1 MDDALSTQFCFAFTQ
16 TGDIGWKLRGALH
29 GQSLTSTMPVMSR
42 LLTDHEITERVLAHI
57 ANRTTD
63 VGEALW
69 REPVENYRSQERFA
83 AEVDRVLR
91 RAYTAF
97 CPASALPE
105 PGSYIAREAA
115 GRPVVAVRGQDGVVR
130 AFLNVCRHRG
140 MRIAHEQGCV
150 KAFVCPYHGWTYEL
164 NGRLR
169 HVPHAEGFPGLDK
182 ESHGLAPIDAVES
195 HGLVFVS
202 QTKDAALADVAGLP
216 ELIGEGQ
223 RLYSTSARDT
233 QANWKIVLE
242 GFLEGYHIRAT
253 HPETFYPYGF
263 DNLNVI
269 EQTGRHS
276 RVTFPFRR
284 IEKLAA
290 VPADERRVLGFVTF
304 VYHIFPNALVTVLS
318 NHTNLLV
325 LEPLAVDH
333 TRVVSYSLT
342 NHSGDA
348 AEALEAATRDA
359 HFTAIGADEDRAVVS
374 AIQRGVASDA
384 NDSFVFGHFESAI
397 VHFHRTLDATL
408 AGS

>member
-1 MDDALSTQFCFAFTQ
+1 ML
-16 TGDIGWKLRGALH
+16 L
-29 GQSLTSTMPVMSR
+29 MSR

-63 VGEALW
+63 VGDELW

-83 AEVDRVLR
+83 SEMDRVLR

-97 CPASALPE
+97 CPSSALPE

-130 AFLNVCRHRG
+130 AFNNVCRHRG
-140 MRIAHEQGCV
+140 MRIVSEQGCA

-169 HVPHAEGFPGLDK
+169 HVPHAEGFPGLDQAR
-182 ESHGLAPIDAVES
+182 HGLAPLDAVER

-202 QTKDAALADVAGLP
+202 QSKDAAQSDLAGLP
-216 ELIGEGQ
+216 EIIGQSQ
-223 RLYSTSARDT
+223 RPYATSTRDT

-253 HPETFYPYGF
+253 HPETFFPYGF

-269 EQTGRHS
+269 ERIGPHS

-290 VPADERRVLGFVTF
+290 VPSDERRVMGFVTF
-304 VYHIFPNALVTVLS
+304 VYHIFPNALVTVLA

-325 LEPLAVDH
+325 LEPLDVAR

-342 NHSGDA
+342 NRSGDA
-348 AEALEAATRDA
+348 AEVLEAATRDA
-359 HFTAIGADEDRAVVS
+359 HFTEIGADEDRAIVS

-384 NDSFVFGHFESAI
+384 NESFVFGRFESAI
-397 VHFHRTLDATL
+397 VHFHRTLNAAL
-408 AGS
+408 ASG

>member
-1 MDDALSTQFCFAFTQ
+1 
-16 TGDIGWKLRGALH
+16 
-29 GQSLTSTMPVMSR
+29 MPVMPR

-63 VGEALW
+63 VGDELW

-83 AEVDRVLR
+83 AEMERVLR
-91 RAYTAF
+91 RDYTAF
-97 CPASALPE
+97 CPSNALPE

-115 GRPVVAVRGQDGVVR
+115 GRPVVAVRGQDGAVR

-140 MRIAHEQGCV
+140 MRIVSEQGCT

-169 HVPHAEGFPGLDK
+169 HVPHAEGFPGLEK
-182 ESHGLAPIDAVES
+182 ENHGLVQLDAIER
-195 HGLVFVS
+195 HGLVFIA
-202 QTKDAALADVAGLP
+202 QAKDAQPELAGLP
-216 ELIGEGQ
+216 ELFGAAQ
-223 RLYSTSARDT
+223 RLYATSARDT
-233 QANWKIVLE
+233 EANWKIVLE

-253 HPETFYPYGF
+253 HPETFYPYGY

-269 EQTGRHS
+269 EQIGRHS

-290 VPADERRVLGFVTF
+290 LPPGERRVLGFVTF

-325 LEPLAVDH
+325 LEPLGVDR

-342 NHSGDA
+342 NLGGDS
-348 AEALEAATRDA
+348 AEVMEAVTRDTT
-359 HFTAIGADEDRAVVS
+359 FTAIGAEEDRAVVS
-374 AIQRGVASDA
+374 AIQRGVTSGA
-384 NDSFVFGHFESAI
+384 NESFVFGRFESAI
-397 VHFHRTLDATL
+397 VHFHRTLQAAL
-408 AGS
+408 NAPAGTTPGS

>member
-1 MDDALSTQFCFAFTQ
+1 
-16 TGDIGWKLRGALH
+16 
-29 GQSLTSTMPVMSR
+29 MSR

-63 VGEALW
+63 VGDELW

-83 AEVDRVLR
+83 TEMERVLR
-91 RAYTAF
+91 RGYTAF
-97 CPASALPE
+97 CPSGALPE

-115 GRPVVAVRGQDGVVR
+115 GRPIVAVRGQDGVVR
-130 AFLNVCRHRG
+130 AFHNVCRHRG
-140 MRIAHEQGCV
+140 MRIAAEQGCA

-169 HVPHAEGFPGLDK
+169 HVPHASGFPGLEK
-182 ESHGLAPIDAVES
+182 ASHGLAPLDAVER

-202 QTKDAALADVAGLP
+202 QTKEAAEGDLANLP
-216 ELIGEGQ
+216 EVVGQAQ

-233 QANWKIVLE
+233 EANWKIVLE

-269 EQTGRHS
+269 ERIGRHS

-290 VPADERRVLGFVTF
+290 VPSDERRVMGFVTF

-325 LEPLAVDH
+325 LEPLDVAR

-342 NHSGDA
+342 NRSGDA
-348 AEALEAATRDA
+348 AAVLEAATRDA

-384 NDSFVFGHFESAI
+384 NDSFVFGRFESAI
-397 VHFHRTLDATL
+397 VHFHRTLNAALTS
-408 AGS
+408 AQS